1 MPPVTDA
8 LRVDRTGPG
17 GSVARVTLS
26 RPRVHNAFDASLIA
40 ELRATFA
47 ALERDSATEL
57 RAVVLAGEGQTFCA
71 GADIDWMRAA
81 MALDVEGNE
90 QDAMAM
96 ADMFETID
104 TCPVP
109 VIARVQGAA
118 LGGGMGLCA
127 VSDVVIAESGAKF
140 GFTETRL
147 GILPAVISP
156 FVIAKIGES
165 HARAL
170 FPGGRRFDALRAQRI
185 GLVHEVVEGPEA
197 LDGAVE
203 AALADV
209 LASGPTAVR
218 AAKAIVR
225 EVRGL
230 GHGSSKWHTARV
242 IARQRTS
249 AEAQEGFAAFTDKR
263 KPGWD
268 PATSG

>member
-1 MPPVTDA
+1 MPAVTDA
-8 LRVDRTGPG
+8 LRLERTGPD

-26 RPRVHNAFDASLIA
+26 RPAVHNAFDASLIA
-40 ELRATFA
+40 ELRAAFG
-47 ALERDSATEL
+47 ALERDSPTDL
-57 RAVVLAGEGQTFCA
+57 RAVVLAGEGETFCA

-81 MALDVEGNE
+81 MSLDVEGNE

-96 ADMFETID
+96 ADMFEAID

-127 VSDVVIAESGAKF
+127 VSDVVVAESGAKF

-185 GLVHEVVEGPEA
+185 GLVHEVVEGEDA
-197 LDGAVE
+197 LDGAVD
-203 AALADV
+203 AVVGDI

-249 AEAQEGFAAFTDKR
+249 PEAQEGFGAFTEKR
-263 KPGWD
+263 R
-268 PATSG
+268 PAWAPDRD

>member
-1 MPPVTDA
+1 VSDL
-8 LRVDRTGPG
+8 LRVNRDGPA
-17 GSVARVTLS
+17 GSVAHVTLT
-26 RPRVHNAFDASLIA
+26 RPEVHNAFNASVIA
-40 ELRATFA
+40 ELRTTFA
-47 ALERDSATEL
+47 GLARESPTEL
-57 RAVVLAGEGQTFCA
+57 RVVVLAGDGPSFCA

-96 ADMFETID
+96 AEMFETLD

-127 VSDVVIAESGAKF
+127 VSDVVIAEAGARF

-165 HARAL
+165 HARWL
-170 FPGGRRFDALRAQRI
+170 FPSGRRFDAFRAQRI
-185 GLVHEVVEGPEA
+185 GLVHEVVEGETA
-197 LDGAVE
+197 LDGAVDT
-203 AALADV
+203 AVTDV
-209 LASGPTAVR
+209 LSAGPTAAR
-218 AAKAIVR
+218 AAKAIIR

-230 GHGSSKWHTARV
+230 GHGASKWHTARV
-242 IARQRTS
+242 IARQRVS
-249 AEAQEGFAAFTDKR
+249 EEAQEGFRAFTEKR
-263 KPGWD
+263 A
-268 PATSG
+268 PAWQPPSDE

>member
-1 MPPVTDA
+1 LTER
-8 LRVDRTGPG
+8 LRVERTGADG
-17 GSVARVTLS
+17 VVARVTLT
-26 RPRVHNAFDASLIA
+26 RPEQHNAFDASLIA
-40 ELRATFA
+40 DLRTTFA
-47 ALERDSATEL
+47 SLAREEPAQL
-57 RAVVLAGEGQTFCA
+57 RAVVLAGEGASFCA
-71 GADIDWMRAA
+71 GADISWMRAA
-81 MALDVEGNE
+81 MQLDVEGNE

-96 ADMFETID
+96 ADMYEAID

-127 VSDVVIAESGAKF
+127 VSDVVIAESGARF

-185 GLVHEVVEGPEA
+185 GLVHEVVEGADA
-197 LDGAVE
+197 LDLAVDS
-203 AALADV
+203 AIADI

-218 AAKAIVR
+218 AAKAIVK

-242 IARQRTS
+242 IARQRVS
-249 AEAQEGFAAFTDKR
+249 DEAKEGFEAFSEKRRPSWTADTDER
-263 KPGWD
+263 
-268 PATSG
+268 

>member
-1 MPPVTDA
+1 M
-8 LRVDRTGPG
+8 RVDRTGPG
-17 GSVARVTLS
+17 GTVARVTLT
-26 RPRVHNAFDASLIA
+26 RPAVHNAFNASLIA
-40 ELRATFA
+40 ELRTTFA
-47 ALERDSATEL
+47 GLARESPTEL
-57 RAVVLAGEGQTFCA
+57 RGVILAGDGPSFCA

-81 MALDVEGNE
+81 MALDIEGNE

-96 ADMFETID
+96 AELFESLD

-127 VSDVVIAESGAKF
+127 VSDLVIAEAGTRF

-170 FPGGRRFDALRAQRI
+170 FPGGRRFDAFRAQRI
-185 GLVHEVVEGPEA
+185 GLVHEVVEGDAA
-197 LDGAVE
+197 LD
-203 AALADV
+203 AALDAAIADV
-209 LASGPTAVR
+209 LAAGPTAAR

-230 GHGSSKWHTARV
+230 GHGASKWHTARV
-242 IARQRTS
+242 VARHRVS
-249 AEAQEGFAAFTDKR
+249 EEAQEGFRAFTEKR
-263 KPGWD
+263 PPGWQPQD
-268 PATSG
+268 